1 MSKAVQA
8 KMIIAELLYQDPST
22 VCTAELDEP
31 GAKGVAQRST
41 SHRSHVSNTIPEQS
55 GREE

>member
-1 MSKAVQA
+1 
-8 KMIIAELLYQDPST
+8 MIIAELPYQDPST
-22 VCTAELDEP
+22 VYTAELDESS
-31 GAKGVAQRST
+31 AKGTAQRST